1 MEITRKGRKHGL
13 DIDYEVRPERPEDVA
28 NLHEKLLKAGLLFL
42 YATGGKPFFVPTENT
57 VFHYIDENLK
67 LYDFAIVFTKQA
79 RKPLKTEKTK
89 LDSLY
94 EKARN
99 NASFKRKLMK
109 YMRLHVLLYA
119 MNEHMK
125 AYGEPLKDPVL
136 GRLKT
141 ILPSESEYT
150 IHSLKALDHKKLA
163 ELE

>member
-1 MEITRKGRKHGL
+1 MEITRKGKKNGL
-13 DIDYEVRPERPEDVA
+13 DIDYEVKPETPEDVE
-28 NLHEKLLKAGLLFL
+28 NLHNKLLKAGLLFL

-67 LYDFAIVFTKQA
+67 LYDFAIVFTKQTP
-79 RKPLKTEKTK
+79 KPAKTTKTK
-89 LDSLY
+89 LDELY
-94 EKARN
+94 KKAKS

-119 MNEHMK
+119 INEHMK

-136 GRLKT
+136 TRLKT
-141 ILPSESEYT
+141 IMPNESEYT
-150 IHSLKALDHKKLA
+150 IKSLRAIDDKKLA